1 MTAARGATPG
11 ERDASLAPIGEVMTR
26 HALRPRRALGQHFLL
41 DPNLCG
47 RIARGARLRSGTTV
61 LEVGPGPG
69 GLTRA
74 LLAAGAARVI
84 ALEKDRR
91 CVAALRDLATHFP
104 DRLRI
109 IEGDALAFDVATLG
123 RGRIGIVA
131 NLPYNIG
138 TRLLLRWLQRV
149 ERLESMTLMF
159 QKEVAARIT
168 ASGGRDFG
176 GLSVRAQWLCT
187 CERLFDVS
195 PKAFLP
201 PPLVVSTV
209 VRLVP
214 RIEPLAP
221 AEPDALDAVT
231 RAAFGQRRKMLRR
244 ALRGL
249 TADPQT
255 LLHKAGLSPS
265 LRAETLSVA
274 EFCALARAW
283 SSLRRTGGQR
293 TPSPTP
299 PARRDHQAT
308 MPGDARA
315 RRPG

>member
-1 MTAARGATPG
+1 M
-11 ERDASLAPIGEVMTR
+11 
-26 HALRPRRALGQHFLL
+26 
-41 DPNLCG
+41 
-47 RIARGARLRSGTTV
+47 
-61 LEVGPGPG
+61 EVGPGPG

-74 LLAAGAARVI
+74 LLAAGAARVV

-91 CVAALRDLATHFP
+91 CVAALEDLATRFP
-104 DRLRI
+104 DRLRVI
-109 IEGDALAFDVATLG
+109 HGDALAFDIATLG
-123 RGRIGIVA
+123 RGRIAIVA

-138 TRLLLRWLQRV
+138 TRLLLRWLERV

-168 ASGGRDFG
+168 ATGGRDFG

-187 CERLFDVS
+187 CEKLFDVS

-201 PPLVVSTV
+201 PPSVVSTV

-214 RIEPLAP
+214 RVEPLAP

-249 TADPQT
+249 TEDPET
-255 LLHKAGLSPS
+255 LLCKAGISPK
-265 LRAETLSVA
+265 LRAETLSVTD
-274 EFCALARAW
+274 FCALARAW
-283 SSLRRTGGQR
+283 SSPRRANGR
-293 TPSPTP
+293 
-299 PARRDHQAT
+299 
-308 MPGDARA
+308 
-315 RRPG
+315 